1 MELTPRAS
9 LRLNVTRIGTAMF
22 FVFFFP
28 LLTLALSGPEEALIL
43 VW

>member
-9 LRLNVTRIGTAMF
+9 LRLKVTRIGTAM
-22 FVFFFP
+22 VFFFP
-28 LLTLALSGPEEALIL
+28 LLTLALIGPEEALIL